1 MGMRLA
7 RRAPVEAQESLEPGD
22 MVLLYTDGLT
32 EARRPGGELFTVE
45 RLGEFI
51 EREAASGQ
59 SAPETLRR
67 LREAIIGR
75 REGSLR
81 DDATA
86 LLVEWRRGSER
97 TVTPETV

>member
-1 MGMRLA
+1 M
-7 RRAPVEAQESLEPGD
+7 
-22 MVLLYTDGLT
+22 
-32 EARRPGGELFTVE
+32 
-45 RLGEFI
+45 
-51 EREAASGQ
+51 
-59 SAPETLRR
+59 LRR

-75 REGSLR
+75 EEGALR